1 MKKVKYK
8 TSVSRI
14 IFMVFAVAFLI
25 LVLFVSVIPLWHVIM
40 GSISNPT
47 ATTTSRSLILYP
59 LRNVDFQAYAIIGR
73 YQRLWSGYLNTFIY
87 IVMQC
92 ALTGLLVTIAGY
104 IFSRKR
110 FRLRNAFMLFIS
122 ATMLFNGGMI
132 PMYMIVRNLKLLD
145 TRGAMV
151 LPAAIGVFN
160 IIMMR
165 TAMEGIPEALEEAA
179 RIDGAGELTT
189 MFKIILPLCKA
200 TFAVIMLF
208 TAVGKWNDYM
218 SALLYLPNRTDL
230 YPLQMVLRTILFN
243 ISSATQDMAAQTN
256 VKDSVTMYQKSIEYA
271 VIVVST
277 LPVLCIYPFVQKY
290 FVSGVTIG
298 AVKS

>member
-1 MKKVKYK
+1 MKYK
-8 TSVSRI
+8 KSPSRI
-14 IFMVFAVAFLI
+14 AFMTFAYLLLIVVFI
-25 LVLFVSVIPLWHVIM
+25 ISVVPLWHVMM

-47 ATTTSRSLILYP
+47 ATTTTRSLILYP
-59 LRNVDFQAYAIIGR
+59 LKNVDFQAYRIIGQ
-73 YQRLWSGYLNTFIY
+73 YKKLWSGYLNTIIY
-87 IVMQC
+87 IVLQC
-92 ALTGLLVTIAGY
+92 AITGLLSTVAGY

-110 FRLRNAFMLFIS
+110 FKMRNAFMLFIS

-132 PMYMIVRNLKLLD
+132 PMYMIVRKLHLLD
-145 TRGAMV
+145 TRWAIV
-151 LPAAIGVFN
+151 LPTAIGVFN

-179 RIDGAGELTT
+179 RLDGAGEFTI
-189 MFKIILPLCKA
+189 MFRIILPLCKA

-230 YPLQMVLRTILFN
+230 YPLQMTLKTILFN
-243 ISSATQDMAAQTN
+243 ISTATQDMTAQVDMAN
-256 VKDSVTMYQKSIEYA
+256 SITMYQKSIEYG

-290 FVSGVTIG
+290 FVSGVTLG

>member
-1 MKKVKYK
+1 MKYK
-8 TSVSRI
+8 VTISRA
-14 IFMVFAVAFLI
+14 IFMIFAVSFLI
-25 LVLFVSVIPLWHVIM
+25 FIFFVSVIPLWHVIM

-47 ATTTSRSLILYP
+47 STTTYRGLILLP
-59 LRNVDFQAYAIIGR
+59 LRNLDFQAYRIIGQ

-92 ALTGLLVTIAGY
+92 VVTGLLVTIAGY

-110 FRLRNAFMLFIS
+110 FRMRNKFMLFIS

-132 PMYMIVRNLKLLD
+132 PMYMIVRNLHMLD
-145 TRGAMV
+145 TRWAIVMPGA
-151 LPAAIGVFN
+151 ISVFN

-165 TAMEGIPEALEEAA
+165 TSMEGIPEALEEAS
-179 RIDGAGELTT
+179 RLDGAGELII
-189 MFKIILPLCKA
+189 MFRIILPLCKA

-218 SALLYLPNRTDL
+218 SALMYLPSRTDL
-230 YPLQMVLRTILFN
+230 HPLQMTLRTILFN
-243 ISSATQDMAAQTN
+243 ISTATSDMTAQMDMAN
-256 VKDSVTMYQKSIEYA
+256 SVTMYQKSIEYA

-277 LPVLCIYPFVQKY
+277 LPILCIYPFVQKY
-290 FVSGVTIG
+290 FVSGVTLG

>member
-1 MKKVKYK
+1 MKYK
-8 TSVSRI
+8 KSPSRI
-14 IFMVFAVAFLI
+14 AFMTFAYLLLI
-25 LVLFVSVIPLWHVIM
+25 AVLIISVVPLWHVMM

-47 ATTTSRSLILYP
+47 ATTTTRSLILYP
-59 LRNVDFQAYAIIGR
+59 LKNVDFQAYRIIGQ
-73 YQRLWSGYLNTFIY
+73 YKKLWSGYLNTVIY
-87 IVMQC
+87 IVLQC
-92 ALTGLLVTIAGY
+92 VITGLLSTVAGY

-110 FRLRNAFMLFIS
+110 FKMRNAFMLFIS

-132 PMYMIVRNLKLLD
+132 PMYMIVRKLHLLD
-145 TRGAMV
+145 TRWAIV
-151 LPAAIGVFN
+151 LPTAIGVFN

-179 RIDGAGELTT
+179 RLDGAGEFTI
-189 MFKIILPLCKA
+189 MFRIILPLCKA

-230 YPLQMVLRTILFN
+230 YPLQMTLKTILFN
-243 ISSATQDMAAQTN
+243 ISTATQDMTAQVDMAN
-256 VKDSVTMYQKSIEYA
+256 SITMYQKSIEYG

-290 FVSGVTIG
+290 FVSGVTLG

>member
-1 MKKVKYK
+1 MKYK
-8 TSVSRI
+8 VTPSRV
-14 IFMVFAVAFLI
+14 IFMIFAISFLI
-25 LVLFVSVIPLWHVIM
+25 FIFFVSVIPLWHVIM

-47 ATTTSRSLILYP
+47 STTTYRGLILFP
-59 LRNVDFQAYAIIGR
+59 LKNLDFQAYNIIGQ

-87 IVMQC
+87 IIMQC
-92 ALTGLLVTIAGY
+92 VITGLLVTIAGY

-110 FRLRNAFMLFIS
+110 FRMRNKFMLFIS

-132 PMYMIVRNLKLLD
+132 PMYMIVRNLHMLD
-145 TRGAMV
+145 TRWAMV
-151 LPAAIGVFN
+151 LPGAISVFN

-165 TAMEGIPEALEEAA
+165 TSMEGIPEALEEAS
-179 RIDGAGELTT
+179 RLDGAGELTI
-189 MFKIILPLCKA
+189 MFRIILPLCKA

-218 SALLYLPNRTDL
+218 SALMYLPSRTDL
-230 YPLQMVLRTILFN
+230 YPLQMTLRSILFN
-243 ISSATQDMAAQTN
+243 ISTATSDMTAQMDMAN
-256 VKDSVTMYQKSIEYA
+256 SVTMYQKSIEHA

-277 LPVLCIYPFVQKY
+277 LPILCIYPFVQKY
-290 FVSGVTIG
+290 FVSGVTLG

>member
-1 MKKVKYK
+1 
-8 TSVSRI
+8 
-14 IFMVFAVAFLI
+14 
-25 LVLFVSVIPLWHVIM
+25 
-40 GSISNPT
+40 
-47 ATTTSRSLILYP
+47 
-59 LRNVDFQAYAIIGR
+59 
-73 YQRLWSGYLNTFIY
+73 
-87 IVMQC
+87 
-92 ALTGLLVTIAGY
+92 
-104 IFSRKR
+104 
-110 FRLRNAFMLFIS
+110 
-122 ATMLFNGGMI
+122 
-132 PMYMIVRNLKLLD
+132 MYMIVRNLKLLD

-208 TAVGKWNDYM
+208 TIVGKWNDYM
-218 SALLYLPNRTDL
+218 SALLYLPTRTEL
-230 YPLQMVLRTILFN
+230 YPLQMVLRSILTDA
-243 ISSATQDMAAQTN
+243 SQDMSSSTDPSN
-256 VKDSVTMYQKSIEYA
+256 SVQLYKKSIEYA

-277 LPVLCIYPFVQKY
+277 LPILCVYPFVQKY
-290 FVSGVTIG
+290 FVTGITIG

>member
-1 MKKVKYK
+1 MTFAYLLLIAVLII
-8 TSVSRI
+8 SV
-14 IFMVFAVAFLI
+14 V
-25 LVLFVSVIPLWHVIM
+25 PLWHVMM

-47 ATTTSRSLILYP
+47 ATTTTRSLILYP
-59 LRNVDFQAYAIIGR
+59 LKNVDFQAYRIIGQ
-73 YQRLWSGYLNTFIY
+73 YKKLWSGYLNTVIY
-87 IVMQC
+87 IVLQC
-92 ALTGLLVTIAGY
+92 VITGLLSTVAGY

-110 FRLRNAFMLFIS
+110 FKMRNAFMLFIS

-132 PMYMIVRNLKLLD
+132 PMYMIVRKLHLLD
-145 TRGAMV
+145 TRWAIV
-151 LPAAIGVFN
+151 LPTAIGVFN

-179 RIDGAGELTT
+179 RLDGAGEFTI
-189 MFKIILPLCKA
+189 MFRIILPLCKA

-230 YPLQMVLRTILFN
+230 YPLQMTLKTILFN
-243 ISSATQDMAAQTN
+243 ISTATQDMTSQIDMAN
-256 VKDSVTMYQKSIEYA
+256 SITMYQKSIEYG

-290 FVSGVTIG
+290 FVSGVTLG

>member
-1 MKKVKYK
+1 MKYK
-8 TSVSRI
+8 VTIGRV
-14 IFMVFAVAFLI
+14 IFMIFAISFLVFIF
-25 LVLFVSVIPLWHVIM
+25 FVSVIPLWHVII

-47 ATTTSRSLILYP
+47 STTTYRGLILLP
-59 LRNVDFQAYAIIGR
+59 LKNLDFQAYRIIGQ

-92 ALTGLLVTIAGY
+92 VVTGLLVTIAGY

-110 FRLRNAFMLFIS
+110 FRMRNKFMLFIS

-132 PMYMIVRNLKLLD
+132 PMYMIVRNLHMLD
-145 TRGAMV
+145 TRWAIVMPG
-151 LPAAIGVFN
+151 AIGVFN

-165 TAMEGIPEALEEAA
+165 TSMEGIPEALEEAS
-179 RIDGAGELTT
+179 RLDGAGELII
-189 MFKIILPLCKA
+189 MFRIILPLCKA

-218 SALLYLPNRTDL
+218 SALMYLPSRTDL
-230 YPLQMVLRTILFN
+230 HPLQMTLRTILFN
-243 ISSATQDMAAQTN
+243 ISTATSDMTAQMDMAN
-256 VKDSVTMYQKSIEYA
+256 SVTMYQKSIEYA

-277 LPVLCIYPFVQKY
+277 LPILCIYPFVQKY
-290 FVSGVTIG
+290 FVSGVTLG

>member
-1 MKKVKYK
+1 M
-8 TSVSRI
+8 
-14 IFMVFAVAFLI
+14 IFAISFLI
-25 LVLFVSVIPLWHVIM
+25 FIFFVSVIPLWHVIM

-47 ATTTSRSLILYP
+47 STTTYRGLILFP
-59 LRNVDFQAYAIIGR
+59 LKNLDFQAYNIIGQ

-87 IVMQC
+87 IIMQC
-92 ALTGLLVTIAGY
+92 VITGLLVTIAGY

-110 FRLRNAFMLFIS
+110 FRMRNKFMLFIS

-132 PMYMIVRNLKLLD
+132 PMYMIVRNLHMLD
-145 TRGAMV
+145 TRWAMV
-151 LPAAIGVFN
+151 LPGAISVFN

-165 TAMEGIPEALEEAA
+165 TSMEGIPEALEEAS
-179 RIDGAGELTT
+179 RLDGAGEHTI
-189 MFKIILPLCKA
+189 MFRIILPLCKA

-218 SALLYLPNRTDL
+218 SALMYLPSRTDL
-230 YPLQMVLRTILFN
+230 YPLQMTLRSILFN
-243 ISSATQDMAAQTN
+243 ISTATSDMTAQMDMAN
-256 VKDSVTMYQKSIEYA
+256 SVTMYQKSIEYA

-277 LPVLCIYPFVQKY
+277 LPILCIYPFVQKY
-290 FVSGVTIG
+290 FVSGVTLG

>member
-1 MKKVKYK
+1 MKYK
-8 TSVSRI
+8 VTISRV
-14 IFMVFAVAFLI
+14 IFMIFAISFLVFIF
-25 LVLFVSVIPLWHVIM
+25 FVSVIPLWHVII

-47 ATTTSRSLILYP
+47 STTTYRGLILFP
-59 LRNVDFQAYAIIGR
+59 LRNLDFQAYRIIGQ

-92 ALTGLLVTIAGY
+92 VVTGLLVTISGY

-110 FRLRNAFMLFIS
+110 FRMRNKFMLFIS

-132 PMYMIVRNLKLLD
+132 PMYMIVRNLHMLD
-145 TRGAMV
+145 TRWAIVMPG
-151 LPAAIGVFN
+151 AIGVFN

-165 TAMEGIPEALEEAA
+165 TSMEGIPEALEEAS
-179 RIDGAGELTT
+179 RLDGAGELII
-189 MFKIILPLCKA
+189 MFRIILPLCKA

-218 SALLYLPNRTDL
+218 SALMYLPSRTDL
-230 YPLQMVLRTILFN
+230 HPLQMTLRTILFN
-243 ISSATQDMAAQTN
+243 ISTATSDMTAQMDMAN
-256 VKDSVTMYQKSIEYA
+256 SVTMYQKSIEYA

-277 LPVLCIYPFVQKY
+277 LPILCIYPFVQKY
-290 FVSGVTIG
+290 FVSGVTLG

>member
-1 MKKVKYK
+1 MKYK
-8 TSVSRI
+8 KSPSRI
-14 IFMVFAVAFLI
+14 AFMTFAYLLLI
-25 LVLFVSVIPLWHVIM
+25 AVLIISVVPLWHVMM

-47 ATTTSRSLILYP
+47 ATTTTRSLILYP
-59 LRNVDFQAYAIIGR
+59 LKNVDFQAYRIIGQ
-73 YQRLWSGYLNTFIY
+73 YKKLWSGYLNTIIY
-87 IVMQC
+87 IVLQC
-92 ALTGLLVTIAGY
+92 AITGLLSTVAGY

-110 FRLRNAFMLFIS
+110 FKMRNAFMLFIS

-132 PMYMIVRNLKLLD
+132 PMYMIVRKLHLLD
-145 TRGAMV
+145 TRWAIV
-151 LPAAIGVFN
+151 LPTAIGVFN

-179 RIDGAGELTT
+179 RLDGAGEFTI
-189 MFKIILPLCKA
+189 MFRIILPLCKA

-230 YPLQMVLRTILFN
+230 YPLQMTLKTILFN
-243 ISSATQDMAAQTN
+243 ISTATQDMTSQIDMAN
-256 VKDSVTMYQKSIEYA
+256 SITMYQKSIEYG

-290 FVSGVTIG
+290 FVSGVTLG

>member
-1 MKKVKYK
+1 MKYK
-8 TSVSRI
+8 VTISRA
-14 IFMVFAVAFLI
+14 IFMIFAVSFLI
-25 LVLFVSVIPLWHVIM
+25 FIFFVSVIPLWHVIM

-47 ATTTSRSLILYP
+47 STTTYRGLILLP
-59 LRNVDFQAYAIIGR
+59 LRNLDFQAYRIIGQ

-92 ALTGLLVTIAGY
+92 VVTGLLVTISGY

-110 FRLRNAFMLFIS
+110 FRMRNKFMLFIS

-132 PMYMIVRNLKLLD
+132 PMYMIVRNLHMLD
-145 TRGAMV
+145 TRWAIVMPG
-151 LPAAIGVFN
+151 AIGVFN

-165 TAMEGIPEALEEAA
+165 TSMEGIPEALEEAS
-179 RIDGAGELTT
+179 RLDGAGELII
-189 MFKIILPLCKA
+189 MFRIILPLCKA

-218 SALLYLPNRTDL
+218 SALMYLPSRTDL
-230 YPLQMVLRTILFN
+230 HPLQMTLRTILFN
-243 ISSATQDMAAQTN
+243 ISTATSDMTAQMDMAN
-256 VKDSVTMYQKSIEYA
+256 SVTMYQKSIEYA

-277 LPVLCIYPFVQKY
+277 LPILCIYPFVQKY
-290 FVSGVTIG
+290 FVSGVTLG

>member
-1 MKKVKYK
+1 MKYK
-8 TSVSRI
+8 VTISRV
-14 IFMVFAVAFLI
+14 IFMIFAISFLI
-25 LVLFVSVIPLWHVIM
+25 FIFFVSVIPLWHVII

-47 ATTTSRSLILYP
+47 STTTYRGLILLP
-59 LRNVDFQAYAIIGR
+59 LKNLDFQAYRIIGQ

-92 ALTGLLVTIAGY
+92 VVTGLLVTISGY

-110 FRLRNAFMLFIS
+110 FRMRNKFMLFIS

-132 PMYMIVRNLKLLD
+132 PMYMIVRNLHMLD
-145 TRGAMV
+145 TRWAIVMPG
-151 LPAAIGVFN
+151 AIGVFN

-165 TAMEGIPEALEEAA
+165 TSMEGIPEALEEAS
-179 RIDGAGELTT
+179 RLDGAGELII
-189 MFKIILPLCKA
+189 MFRIILPLCKA

-218 SALLYLPNRTDL
+218 SALMYLPSRTDL
-230 YPLQMVLRTILFN
+230 HPLQMTLRTILFN
-243 ISSATQDMAAQTN
+243 ISTATSDMTAQMDMA
-256 VKDSVTMYQKSIEYA
+256 DSVTMYQKSIEYA

-277 LPVLCIYPFVQKY
+277 LPILCIYPFVQKY
-290 FVSGVTIG
+290 FVSGVTLG

>member
-1 MKKVKYK
+1 MKYK
-8 TSVSRI
+8 VTISRV
-14 IFMVFAVAFLI
+14 IFMIFAISFLI
-25 LVLFVSVIPLWHVIM
+25 FIFFVSVIPLWHVII

-47 ATTTSRSLILYP
+47 STTTYRGLILLP
-59 LRNVDFQAYAIIGR
+59 LKNLDFQAYRIIGQ

-92 ALTGLLVTIAGY
+92 VVTGLLVTISGY

-110 FRLRNAFMLFIS
+110 FRMRNKFMLFIS

-132 PMYMIVRNLKLLD
+132 PMYMIVRNLHMLD
-145 TRGAMV
+145 TRWAIVMPG
-151 LPAAIGVFN
+151 AIGVFN

-165 TAMEGIPEALEEAA
+165 TSMEGIPEALEEAS
-179 RIDGAGELTT
+179 RLDGAGELII
-189 MFKIILPLCKA
+189 MFRIILPLCKA

-218 SALLYLPNRTDL
+218 SALMYLPSRTDL
-230 YPLQMVLRTILFN
+230 HPLQMTLRTILFN
-243 ISSATQDMAAQTN
+243 ISTATSDMTAQMDMAN
-256 VKDSVTMYQKSIEYA
+256 SVTMYQKSIEYA

-277 LPVLCIYPFVQKY
+277 LPILCIYPFVQKY
-290 FVSGVTIG
+290 FVSGVTLG

>member
-1 MKKVKYK
+1 MKYK
-8 TSVSRI
+8 KSPSRI
-14 IFMVFAVAFLI
+14 AFMTFAYLLLI
-25 LVLFVSVIPLWHVIM
+25 AVLIISVVPLWHVMM

-47 ATTTSRSLILYP
+47 ATTTTRSLILYP
-59 LRNVDFQAYAIIGR
+59 LKNVDFQAYRIIGQ
-73 YQRLWSGYLNTFIY
+73 YKKLWSGYLNTVIY
-87 IVMQC
+87 IVLQC
-92 ALTGLLVTIAGY
+92 VITGLLSTVAGY

-110 FRLRNAFMLFIS
+110 FKMRNAFMLFIS

-132 PMYMIVRNLKLLD
+132 PMYMIVRKLHLLD
-145 TRGAMV
+145 TRWAIV
-151 LPAAIGVFN
+151 LPTAIGVFN

-179 RIDGAGELTT
+179 RLDGAGEFTI
-189 MFKIILPLCKA
+189 MFRIILPLCKA

-230 YPLQMVLRTILFN
+230 YPLQMTLKTILFN
-243 ISSATQDMAAQTN
+243 ISTATQDMTSQIDMAN
-256 VKDSVTMYQKSIEYA
+256 SITMYQKSIEYG

-290 FVSGVTIG
+290 FVSGVTLG

>member
-1 MKKVKYK
+1 MKYK
-8 TSVSRI
+8 TSPSRVV
-14 IFMVFAVAFLI
+14 FMIFAVTFLI
-25 LVLFVSVIPLWHVIM
+25 FILLISVIPLWHVMM

-47 ATTTSRSLILYP
+47 ATTTSRSLILAP
-59 LRNVDFQAYAIIGR
+59 LKNLDFQAYRIIGQ
-73 YQRLWSGYLNTFIY
+73 YKKLWSGYLNTIIY
-87 IVMQC
+87 IIMQC
-92 ALTGLLVTIAGY
+92 VITGLLVTIGGY

-110 FRLRNAFMLFIS
+110 FKMRNAFMLFIS

-132 PMYMIVRNLKLLD
+132 PMYMIVRNLHMLD
-145 TRGAMV
+145 TRWAIV
-151 LPAAIGVFN
+151 LPGAIGVFN

-165 TAMEGIPEALEEAA
+165 TSMEGIPDALEEAA
-179 RIDGAGELTT
+179 RLDGAGELII
-189 MFKIILPLCKA
+189 MFRIILPLCKA

-218 SALLYLPNRTDL
+218 SALMYLPNRTDL
-230 YPLQMVLRTILFN
+230 YPLQMTLRSILFN
-243 ISSATQDMAAQTN
+243 ISTATSDMTAQMN
-256 VKDSVTMYQKSIEYA
+256 MADSVTMYQKSIEYA

-290 FVSGVTIG
+290 FVSGVTLG

>member
-1 MKKVKYK
+1 MKYK
-8 TSVSRI
+8 VTIGRV
-14 IFMVFAVAFLI
+14 IFMIFAISFLVFIF
-25 LVLFVSVIPLWHVIM
+25 FVSVIPLWHVII

-47 ATTTSRSLILYP
+47 STTTYRGLILLP
-59 LRNVDFQAYAIIGR
+59 LRNLDFQAYRIIGQ

-92 ALTGLLVTIAGY
+92 VVTGLLVTISGY

-110 FRLRNAFMLFIS
+110 FRMRNKFMLFIS

-132 PMYMIVRNLKLLD
+132 PMYMIVRNLHMLD
-145 TRGAMV
+145 TRWAIVMPG
-151 LPAAIGVFN
+151 AIGVFN

-165 TAMEGIPEALEEAA
+165 TSMEGIPEALEEAS
-179 RIDGAGELTT
+179 RLDGAGELII
-189 MFKIILPLCKA
+189 MFRIILPLCKA

-218 SALLYLPNRTDL
+218 SALMYLPSRTDL
-230 YPLQMVLRTILFN
+230 HPLQMTLRTILFN
-243 ISSATQDMAAQTN
+243 ISTATSDMTAQMDMAN
-256 VKDSVTMYQKSIEYA
+256 SVTMYQKSIEYA

-277 LPVLCIYPFVQKY
+277 LPILCIYPFVQKY
-290 FVSGVTIG
+290 FVSGVTLG